1 IAKLRNSRLTR
12 PLPMKS
18 LISSGK
24 PSCAR
29 RAQCG
34 HDSEPYSISFSGA
47 SGLPMT
53 YPPSGVSETLSVQ
66 FVPAGA
72 AIGAI
77 ASPLGASGVSPVP
90 PQAASARAS
99 GAAHR
104 VKAKR
109 CKVDIGRIPFRIW
122 RRLDDG
128 GGALKRGPP
137 VSTVAAHGAHEL
149 LWR

>member
-1 IAKLRNSRLTR
+1 
-12 PLPMKS
+12 
-18 LISSGK
+18 
-24 PSCAR
+24 
-29 RAQCG
+29 
-34 HDSEPYSISFSGA
+34 
-47 SGLPMT
+47 
-53 YPPSGVSETLSVQ
+53 SGVSETLSVQ

-109 CKVDIGRIPFRIW
+109 CKVDDIGRIPFRIW

-128 GGALKRGPP
+128 DGALKRGPP
-137 VSTVAAHGAHEL
+137 VSTVAAHGDHEL
-149 LWR
+149 LWRTKSSSWRDRAAQVWVPGMITPLIAKAGVPPIPGLSQSLPDSSA